1 MSSASNCCAALAAAM
16 AAGLASSSLAGPP
29 MSALLDPPPP
39 AHVAVPPGV
48 LRVCSD
54 PNNLPFSNRKEQGFE
69 NRIAR
74 ILGRE
79 LHRKVEYTWWPQRRG
94 FIRKTLKQG
103 LCDVVIGVPAN
114 YELTENTP
122 PYYRSTYVFVMRRD
136 QRPPLTSIDDE
147 RLRALKIGVT
157 VIGDDY
163 ANLPPVQALAARGM
177 ATNVRGF
184 SIYGDYSKPNP
195 PRAVIDA
202 VADRTVDVAVAWG
215 PLAGYFASR
224 EAVPLVTSPIAMLP
238 DMPQL
243 PMAYDIAVGV
253 RHGDHELRRELEQ
266 ALVARRKDIGHVL
279 ADFRVPVLER
289 HEVASARAG
298 G

>member
-266 ALVARRKDIGHVL
+266 ALAARRKDIGHVL